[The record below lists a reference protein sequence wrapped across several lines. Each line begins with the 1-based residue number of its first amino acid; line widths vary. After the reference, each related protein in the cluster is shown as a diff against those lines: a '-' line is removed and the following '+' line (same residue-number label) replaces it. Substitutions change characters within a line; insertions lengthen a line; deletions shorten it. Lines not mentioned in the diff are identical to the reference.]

1 VSQIPPEL
9 IGRAVQD
16 ADFRS
21 RLLNAPE
28 TAAKEAG
35 FELDAEQIEALRQL
49 DPTVVDDAIDTLVG
63 DIDGAKWG

>member
-21 RLLNAPE
+21 RFLNDPE
-28 TAAKEAG
+28 IAAKEAG
-35 FELDAEQIEALRQL
+35 FELDAEQVEALRQL
-49 DPTVVDDAIDTLVG
+49 DPDVVDEAIDTLVG